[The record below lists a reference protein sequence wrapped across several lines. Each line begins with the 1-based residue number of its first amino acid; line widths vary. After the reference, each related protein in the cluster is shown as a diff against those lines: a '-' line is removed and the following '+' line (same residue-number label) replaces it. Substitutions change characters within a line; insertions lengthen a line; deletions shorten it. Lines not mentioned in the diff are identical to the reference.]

1 MRGESALDMSE
12 GWAAGTFYV
21 ALAALVGGAIVFARG
36 AVERRDGGRRFAF
49 VLLAAGVLGIAVSL
63 GIYSVG
69 PRGMLP
75 F

>member
-1 MRGESALDMSE
+1 MSE

-36 AVERRDGGRRFAF
+36 AVERRDAGRRFAF
-49 VLLAAGVLGIAVSL
+49 VLLAAGIFGLAVSL
-63 GIYSVG
+63 GVYVVG
-69 PRGMLP
+69 PRRMLP